1 MASGAPAAKLK
12 LLVEQQV
19 ARSLAI
25 LYGQCGESLTF
36 CMKLHHA
43 AEINRADDIHIMQNE
58 GLLKPAGILKE
69 KPGGF
74 FQAPASIQQDLL
86 ARDFNAHAEVI
97 VDFQIF
103 EKKIGKVMDVDDY
116 LADPK
121 GAQTAERD
129 LEQRAAG
136 DFHQRL
142 GTTVGERA
150 EARAETGGEDH
161 GFHRGVAIKSARL
174 RRRPLQGQSK
184 GAFIGAL
191 SACPDSPTPD
201 GAPPLPRRSGR
212 ANASPIAPRD
222 RRSDAGRRCSQ
233 RRSSN
238 F

>member
-36 CMKLHHA
+36 CMKLHHV

-58 GLLKPAGILKE
+58 RLLKPAGILEE
-69 KPGGF
+69 KPGGLL
-74 FQAPASIQQDLL
+74 QAPARVQQDLL

-97 VDFQIF
+97 VGFQIS
-103 EKKIGKVMDVDDY
+103 ENQIGKVMDVDDH

-121 GAQTAERD
+121 GAQAAERD

-142 GTTVGERA
+142 RAMVGERA
-150 EARAETGGEDH
+150 EARA
-161 GFHRGVAIKSARL
+161 
-174 RRRPLQGQSK
+174 
-184 GAFIGAL
+184 
-191 SACPDSPTPD
+191 
-201 GAPPLPRRSGR
+201 
-212 ANASPIAPRD
+212 
-222 RRSDAGRRCSQ
+222 
-233 RRSSN
+233 
-238 F
+238 